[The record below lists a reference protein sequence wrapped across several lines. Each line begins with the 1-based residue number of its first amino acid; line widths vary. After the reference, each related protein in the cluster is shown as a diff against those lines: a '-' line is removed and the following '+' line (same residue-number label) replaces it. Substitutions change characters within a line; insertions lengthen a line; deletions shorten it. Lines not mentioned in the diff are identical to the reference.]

1 MNKKIFIILPYKES
15 LKPSLAG
22 AVSIY
27 ANDTTNLS
35 KYNKKIKII
44 SSDNNP
50 KKRLFKNKNYIL
62 DFCKKYHQNKI
73 DIIEIHNRPEY
84 LPHIKEYFP
93 KTKIILYFHNNPLT
107 MRLSSSINEREFI
120 INNTDK
126 IIFIST
132 WIQQKFYSGLKDV
145 DISKSD
151 IVYHGVNKIQ
161 NINLNTKEK
170 NILFVGK
177 LNKAKGYDIFCKAA
191 SMFKRYNPKWNF
203 IAIGDELRKNIFPKH
218 NSVKELGY
226 LNYKKV
232 LEYYQKSE
240 IAIGNS
246 VWDEPLGR
254 IAIEAS
260 SRKCLAIISNK
271 AGLSES
277 KKIAHV
283 LKNNSALEIFNYLKK
298 ITLDNKLR
306 RKKQNIFYKN
316 NNFDIKVFSR
326 KLDSIR
332 DNFLFKTIQNK
343 NTKNKK
349 ILHIAN
355 FNESSNGRL
364 FYSFANKMNNGFIKN
379 NHIVQTISDRNYL
392 KLNKSIFNPLSNKD
406 TFNQKVIDTLK
417 NFSPDLLLIGHV
429 FNLKKTVFDYCKTNN
444 IKICSWYI
452 DSLSNEFLKDEQ
464 RKKFFKNLQNVDKCF
479 VTSSPKIFKSH
490 KYFNKLQFIPNPV
503 DSSIENLKNYK
514 NNTLNID
521 IFSAISHGQNRGVLK
536 KGKNDDRE
544 KLINDLYKSMP
555 EIKFALFGMNTFEPV
570 WGANYYYYLSKS
582 KMALNISRG
591 KYQRLYSSD
600 RISSL
605 IGNGLLV
612 FIDVNTEFKKLF
624 TDKEVIFYEN
634 KQDLINKIKYYSSN
648 SRLRKKTA
656 ELGHKKY
663 HKFMNN
669 KIIANYILK
678 CSDLIKFKNPY
689 WHNLN

>member
-1 MNKKIFIILPYKES
+1 MNKKIFVILPYKES
-15 LKPSLAG
+15 LKPNIAG

-35 KYNKKIKII
+35 KYNKQIKII
-44 SSDNNP
+44 SSDNNQ
-50 KKRLFKNKNYIL
+50 KKKLFRNKNYIL
-62 DFCKKYHQNKI
+62 DFCKKYQRVKI

-84 LPHIKEYFP
+84 LPYIKEYFP

-107 MRLSSSINEREFI
+107 MRLSSSINEREYI
-120 INNTDK
+120 IDNTDK

-132 WIQQKFYSGLKDV
+132 WIQQKFYSGLKNI

-151 IVYHGVNKIQ
+151 IVHHGIKKIK
-161 NINLNTKEK
+161 NINLKTKEK

-191 SMFKRYNPKWNF
+191 LMFKKYNPDWNF
-203 IAIGDELRKNIFPKH
+203 IAIGDELRKNIFPKD
-218 NSVKELGY
+218 NAVKELGY
-226 LNYKKV
+226 LNNKEV

-240 IAIGNS
+240 IAVGNS

-283 LKNNSALEIFNYLKK
+283 LKNNSSLEIFNYLKK
-298 ITLDNKLR
+298 ITSDNKLR

-316 NNFDIKVFSR
+316 NNFDIKIFAK

-332 DNFLFKTIQNK
+332 DNTLFKLDKRQNIK
-343 NTKNKK
+343 NIK

-355 FNESSNGRL
+355 FNESSDGRL
-364 FYSFANKMNNGFIKN
+364 YYSFANKLNNGFIKN
-379 NHIVQTISDRNYL
+379 NHIVETISDRNYL
-392 KLNKSIFNPLSNKD
+392 KLKRSLFSPLNSND
-406 TFNQKVIDTLK
+406 AFNQKILNTLK
-417 NFSPDLLLIGHV
+417 NFSPNLLLIGHV
-429 FNLKKTVFDYCKTNN
+429 FNIKKSVFNYCKINN
-444 IKICSWYI
+444 IKVCSWYI

-464 RKKFFKNLQNVDKCF
+464 RKKFFNNLHNVNRCF
-479 VTSSPKIFKSH
+479 VTSSPIIFKNH
-490 KYFNKLQFIPNPV
+490 KNFNKLQFIPNPV
-503 DSSIENLKNYK
+503 DSSIENLKNYE
-514 NNTLNID
+514 NDTLNFD
-521 IFSAISHGQNRGVLK
+521 VFSAISHGQNRGVLK
-536 KGKNDDRE
+536 KGKIDDRE
-544 KLINDLYKSMP
+544 KLINYLFQSLP
-555 EIKFALFGMNTFEPV
+555 EIKFALFGMNSFEPV
-570 WGANYYYYLSKS
+570 WGVNYHYYLSKS

-591 KYQRLYSSD
+591 NYQRLYSSD

-612 FIDVNTEFKKLF
+612 FIDVNTQFKKLF
-624 TDKEVIFYEN
+624 SENEVIFYKN
-634 KQDLINKIKYYSSN
+634 NQDLIDKIKYYSLN
-648 SRLRKKTA
+648 DKLRKKIA
-656 ELGHKKY
+656 KLGHKKY

-669 KIIANYILK
+669 RIVANFILK
-678 CSDLIKFKNPY
+678 CSDLIKFKKPF
-689 WHNLN
+689 WHNLI

>member
-343 NTKNKK
+343 NTKNKR

-379 NHIVQTISDRNYL
+379 NHIVHTISDRNYL

-503 DSSIENLKNYK
+503 DSSIENLKNYN

-555 EIKFALFGMNTFEPV
+555 E
-570 WGANYYYYLSKS
+570 S
-582 KMALNISRG
+582 
-591 KYQRLYSSD
+591 
-600 RISSL
+600 
-605 IGNGLLV
+605 
-612 FIDVNTEFKKLF
+612 
-624 TDKEVIFYEN
+624 
-634 KQDLINKIKYYSSN
+634 
-648 SRLRKKTA
+648 
-656 ELGHKKY
+656 
-663 HKFMNN
+663 
-669 KIIANYILK
+669 
-678 CSDLIKFKNPY
+678 
-689 WHNLN
+689 

>member
-35 KYNKKIKII
+35 KYKKKIKII

-50 KKRLFKNKNYIL
+50 KKKLFKNKNYIL
-62 DFCKKYHQNKI
+62 DFCKKYHRNKI

-107 MRLSSSINEREFI
+107 MRFSSSINEREFI

-132 WIQQKFYSGLKDV
+132 WIQQKFYTGLKNI

-151 IVYHGVNKIQ
+151 IVHHGINKIQ

-191 SMFKRYNPKWNF
+191 LMFKKYNPKWNF
-203 IAIGDELRKNIFPKH
+203 IAIGDELRKNIFPEN

-226 LNYKKV
+226 LNNKKV
-232 LEYYQKSE
+232 LEYYRKSE

-316 NNFDIKVFSR
+316 NNFDIKIFSR

-332 DNFLFKTIQNK
+332 DNLLFK
-343 NTKNKK
+343 
-349 ILHIAN
+349 
-355 FNESSNGRL
+355 
-364 FYSFANKMNNGFIKN
+364 
-379 NHIVQTISDRNYL
+379 
-392 KLNKSIFNPLSNKD
+392 
-406 TFNQKVIDTLK
+406 
-417 NFSPDLLLIGHV
+417 
-429 FNLKKTVFDYCKTNN
+429 
-444 IKICSWYI
+444 
-452 DSLSNEFLKDEQ
+452 
-464 RKKFFKNLQNVDKCF
+464 
-479 VTSSPKIFKSH
+479 
-490 KYFNKLQFIPNPV
+490 
-503 DSSIENLKNYK
+503 
-514 NNTLNID
+514 
-521 IFSAISHGQNRGVLK
+521 
-536 KGKNDDRE
+536 
-544 KLINDLYKSMP
+544 
-555 EIKFALFGMNTFEPV
+555 
-570 WGANYYYYLSKS
+570 
-582 KMALNISRG
+582 
-591 KYQRLYSSD
+591 
-600 RISSL
+600 
-605 IGNGLLV
+605 
-612 FIDVNTEFKKLF
+612 
-624 TDKEVIFYEN
+624 
-634 KQDLINKIKYYSSN
+634 
-648 SRLRKKTA
+648 
-656 ELGHKKY
+656 
-663 HKFMNN
+663 
-669 KIIANYILK
+669 II
-678 CSDLIKFKNPY
+678 
-689 WHNLN
+689 

>member
-1 MNKKIFIILPYKES
+1 MNKKIFVILPYKES
-15 LKPSLAG
+15 LKPNLAG

-27 ANDTTNLS
+27 VNDTTNLS
-35 KYNKKIKII
+35 KYKKKIKII
-44 SSDNNP
+44 SSDNNQ
-50 KKRLFKNKNYIL
+50 KNRLFKNRNYIL
-62 DFCKKYHQNKI
+62 TFCKKYHHNKI

-84 LPHIKEYFP
+84 LPYIKKYFP

-107 MRLSSSINEREFI
+107 MRFSSSVNEREFI

-132 WIQQKFYSGLKDV
+132 WIQQKFYTGLKNV

-151 IVYHGVNKIQ
+151 IVYHSINKIK

-177 LNKAKGYDIFCKAA
+177 LNKAKGYDIFCKVA
-191 SMFKRYNPKWNF
+191 SMFKRYNPDWNF
-203 IAIGDELRKNIFPKH
+203 IAIGNEIRKNIFPES

-226 LNYKKV
+226 LDNKKV
-232 LEYYQKSE
+232 LEYYRKSE

-246 VWDEPLGR
+246 VWDEPFGR

-260 SRKCLAIISNK
+260 SRKCLTIISNK

-283 LKNNSALEIFNYLKK
+283 LKNNSSLEIFNYLKR
-298 ITLDNKLR
+298 ITSNDKLR
-306 RKKQNIFYKN
+306 RKKQINFYKN
-316 NNFDIKVFSR
+316 NNFDIKIFSR
-326 KLDSIR
+326 KLDLIR
-332 DNFLFKTIQNK
+332 DNFLFKFKKKK

-355 FNESSNGRL
+355 FNENSNGRL
-364 FYSFANKMNNGFIKN
+364 FYSFANKLNNGFIKN
-379 NHIVQTISDRNYL
+379 NHIVETISDRSYL
-392 KLNKSIFNPLSNKD
+392 KLNKSIFNPLNNDDALNK
-406 TFNQKVIDTLK
+406 KVIDTLK
-417 NFSPDLLLIGHV
+417 NFSPDLLIIGHV
-429 FNLKKTVFDYCKTNN
+429 FNLNKTVFDYCKTNN

-452 DSLSNEFLKDEQ
+452 DSLSDEFLKGEQ
-464 RKKFFKNLQNVDKCF
+464 KKKFINNLNNVDKCF
-479 VTSSPKIFKSH
+479 ITSSPKIFKNH
-490 KYFNKLQFIPNPV
+490 NFFNKLQFIPNPV
-503 DSSIENLKNYK
+503 DISIENLKNYK
-514 NNTLNID
+514 SNTLDID
-521 IFSAISHGQNRGVLK
+521 MFSAISHGQNRVLLK
-536 KGKNDDRE
+536 KGKIDDRE
-544 KLINDLYKSMP
+544 KLINNLCQSLP

-591 KYQRLYSSD
+591 RYQKLYSSD

-612 FIDVNTEFKKLF
+612 FIDINTEFKKLF
-624 TDKEVIFYEN
+624 ANNEVIFYKN
-634 KQDLINKIKYYSSN
+634 KQDLINKIKYYSIN
-648 SRLRKKTA
+648 NKLRKKIA
-656 ELGHKKY
+656 ELGYKKY

-669 KIIANYILK
+669 RIVANYILK
-678 CSDLIKFKNPY
+678 CVDLIEFKKPY
-689 WHNLN
+689 WHNLI